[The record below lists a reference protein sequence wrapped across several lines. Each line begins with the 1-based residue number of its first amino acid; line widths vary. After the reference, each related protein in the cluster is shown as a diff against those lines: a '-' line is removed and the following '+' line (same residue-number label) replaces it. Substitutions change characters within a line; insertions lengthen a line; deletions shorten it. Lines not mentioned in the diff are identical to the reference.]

1 MNRYLLVV
9 AAALAL
15 LAPVP
20 LRADPVAPSSDP
32 TLRLA
37 LALEAESDFPAAAI
51 EYRRLAESADSLS
64 DAASW
69 LWLAARAYSL
79 SPDARVRARAWPL
92 LDRAE
97 DADPDRL
104 PALAAALRGSLSLR
118 DRDYPAAA
126 FHFTSALPSPFSPTS
141 PVPKEPVQRARAA
154 SLLLQNRPDEA
165 AQAAAPYPDALAA
178 VQAHSAARRK
188 SPTLGGIL
196 GLVPGFGY
204 AYSGE
209 WANAVRSILLNS
221 LFIWAMRETAADD
234 EWALF
239 SVSTF
244 FEFIWYSGSVYGG
257 IDSAHRHNRQIDQTA
272 LDAIL
277 APNTPSSPLPAPDPV
292 RLPLLSFPI

>member
-1 MNRYLLVV
+1 MNRHLLAV

-15 LAPVP
+15 LAPAP
-20 LRADPVAPSSDP
+20 LRADPAAPPSDP

-51 EYRRLAESADSLS
+51 EFRRLAESASSPSDS
-64 DAASW
+64 ASW

-79 SPDARVRARAWPL
+79 SPDARVRPRAWSL

-97 DADPDRL
+97 DADLDI
-104 PALAAALRGSLSLR
+104 ATLAAALRGSLALR
-118 DRDYPAAA
+118 DRDYLAAA
-126 FHFTSALPSPFSPTS
+126 FHFSSARPSPVSPS
-141 PVPKEPVQRARAA
+141 PLPEEPVQRALAA

-165 AQAAAPYPDALAA
+165 AQAAAAYPDALAA
-178 VQAHSAARRK
+178 VQAHSAANRK

-196 GLVPGFGY
+196 GLFPGFGY

-239 SVSTF
+239 AVSTF

-257 IDSAHRHNRQIDQTA
+257 IDAAHRHNAAR
-272 LDAIL
+272 LDAAVRTVQGDGDAEVDKSAL
-277 APNTPSSPLPAPDPV
+277 PLV
-292 RLPLLSFPI
+292 RLKFTF